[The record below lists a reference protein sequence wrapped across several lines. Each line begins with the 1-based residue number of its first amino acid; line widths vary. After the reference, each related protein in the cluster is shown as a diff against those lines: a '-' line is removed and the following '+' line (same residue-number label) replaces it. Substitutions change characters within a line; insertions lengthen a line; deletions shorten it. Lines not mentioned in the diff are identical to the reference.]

1 MCATE
6 SSATDLC
13 SLFWCPYSVCMCM
26 NRSSG
31 HTKFNL
37 AYVLSKVE
45 RGKGVNARGARAD
58 GRRAIVNDPE
68 SHVQRRR
75 RDSKWRQGQPGLAR
89 RCDAGPHRAGH
100 ASKLACF
107 CLLPGMRTCDW
118 TFVASCGLIIA
129 RKMSTNPVCGHECE
143 EGFALRGHAPEAPCT
158 PCRGPRRWLARC
170 TDPGEAPRQACRRR
184 LSVP

>member
-1 MCATE
+1 MYVHE
-6 SSATDLC
+6 SHG
-13 SLFWCPYSVCMCM
+13 
-26 NRSSG
+26 SG

-37 AYVLSKVE
+37 ARLAYVLTKVE
-45 RGKGVNARGARAD
+45 RGTKETKRAAAGGGRARTGVARSLTIPNRTCSVAAGTQSGVRVSPASRDAAALD
-58 GRRAIVNDPE
+58 HIV
-68 SHVQRRR
+68 
-75 RDSKWRQGQPGLAR
+75 
-89 RCDAGPHRAGH
+89 
-100 ASKLACF
+100 
-107 CLLPGMRTCDW
+107 PGMRTCDW